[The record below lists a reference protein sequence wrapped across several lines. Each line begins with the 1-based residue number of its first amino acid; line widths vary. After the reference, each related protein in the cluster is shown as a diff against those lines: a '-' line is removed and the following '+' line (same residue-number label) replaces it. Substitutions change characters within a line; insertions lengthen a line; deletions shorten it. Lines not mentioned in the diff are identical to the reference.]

1 MKVTHHQTGR
11 TTVELKSRFK
21 IWLTL
26 MYLVGAFAVYLSISG
41 HGGRL
46 PMLPLVLGII
56 CIVGALAFTV
66 SMIRGPR
73 NKSQR

>member
-1 MKVTHHQTGR
+1 M
-11 TTVELKSRFK
+11 ELKSRFK
-21 IWLTL
+21 IGLAL
-26 MYLVGAFAVYLSISG
+26 MYLFGAFAAYLSISG

-56 CIVGALAFTV
+56 CIVGALVFTV
-66 SMIRGPR
+66 FMIRGRR